1 MLSWGG
7 IAMPNQVNRG
17 FLMTAVLI
25 LIFVFFVVMDQLS
38 KAYAVDMLVNVG
50 NAESFIPGLIRFE
63 YRQNTG
69 MAWGLLPDARIFFIV
84 ITVILFAGI
93 TYFMVRYKA
102 NMPSFTKVSLT
113 VILAGAMGNFIDRLF
128 IGYVRDFIAFDFFE
142 FPVFN
147 VADTY
152 VTIGAVLLFVSI
164 AFTKAGRKFAK
175 QLDEPKKNIVD
186 QKD

>member
-1 MLSWGG
+1 M
-7 IAMPNQVNRG
+7 IAIMV
-17 FLMTAVLI
+17 
-25 LIFVFFVVMDQLS
+25 LIFVVFVVMDQLS

-50 NAESFIPGLIRFE
+50 STESFIPGLIRFE

-84 ITVILFAGI
+84 TTIILFAGI
-93 TYFMVRYKA
+93 TYFMIRYRKSL
-102 NMPSFTKVSLT
+102 PPFTQVSLT

-152 VTIGAVLLFVSI
+152 VTVGAVLLFVSI
-164 AFTKAGRKFAK
+164 AFTKGGREFAK
-175 QLDEPKKNIVD
+175 QFDEPKKPVD
-186 QKD
+186 SRGA